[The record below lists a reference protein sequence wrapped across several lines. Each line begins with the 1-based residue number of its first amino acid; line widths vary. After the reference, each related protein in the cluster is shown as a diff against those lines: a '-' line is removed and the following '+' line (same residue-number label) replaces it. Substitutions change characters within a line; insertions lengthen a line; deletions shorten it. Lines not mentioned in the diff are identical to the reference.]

1 MVVVV
6 VVGEL
11 VLLCKNISIIYDV
24 NDVINTFFW
33 SLTHTRINL
42 HMSTVD
48 IMAEDVALEVVVVLL
63 QTLRIVALL

>member
-1 MVVVV
+1 M

-33 SLTHTRINL
+33 SLTHTRNNL
-42 HMSTVD
+42 HMSAVD
-48 IMAEDVALEVVVVLL
+48 IMAEDVALEVLVVLL
-63 QTLRIVALL
+63 QTLLIAALL